1 MTVTRTLKA
10 VTCVMVLALTLAFFV
25 FLGTEAQART
35 LTRNEI
41 GTHGGYD
48 FEFWV
53 DNGSGSMTLT
63 DGGTFSCQWSNI
75 NNILFRKGRKFDQT
89 QTYQQL
95 GNISIRYGVEYYP
108 NGNSYLCVYGWTTE
122 PLVEYYIIESWGDWR
137 PPGASSKGRINVD
150 GGTYDIYETT
160 RVQQPSIIGTATFQ
174 QYWSVRTEKKTSG
187 VVSVS
192 EHFAAWERMGM
203 KMGKMYEVA
212 LTIEGYQS
220 SGRANVYTN
229 ELTVG
234 GPAPGPG
241 PGNEDPAPVL
251 PENPGPN
258 SRKANSQIEAEEY
271 NGVSTST
278 MEIIGTGDGGSGIG
292 YIESGNTLTF
302 KNIDFGS
309 GANTF
314 TARVASG
321 ADTATSIDVRL
332 NSATGTRLGTLS
344 VPSTGDWD
352 TYKELSTTISNTT
365 GSKDIVLVFSG
376 PVNIDWFTFGS
387 GGSQQPGEPNEPSN
401 PTQPNQPSDPSRTLT
416 RNEIGTHG
424 GYDFEYWVD
433 NGNGSMVLNAGGAFS
448 CEWSNI
454 NNILFRKGKKFDQT
468 QTYQQLGNISIRYGV
483 DYSPRGNSYLCVY
496 GWTTDPLVEYYII
509 ESWGDWRPPGA
520 SSKGR
525 INVDGGT
532 YDIYETTRVQQPSII
547 GTATFQ
553 QYWSVRTEK
562 KTSGVVSVSEH
573 FAAWERMGMKMGKMY
588 EVALTIEGYQ
598 SSGRANVHTNVLTIG
613 GSSLPG
619 DSDPGDSD
627 PGSELPENPGPNS
640 RKANSQIEV
649 EEYNAV
655 SSSTMEIIGT
665 GDGGSGIGYIESGDT
680 LTFKNIDFGSG
691 ANTFTA
697 RVASDADTATKI
709 EVRLNSA
716 SGKLLGTLSVGS
728 TGDWDVYEEMST
740 SISDVTGSND
750 IVLVFSGPVN
760 IDWFTFGKEGN
771 GGGSRT
777 LGDVNGDGVINTID
791 AGLLQ
796 RHLLEISFLDEEELA
811 AVDLNKDGR
820 VNSID
825 YGILVRYIL
834 EIIDSF

>member
-1 MTVTRTLKA
+1 MQVKRVLKA

-25 FLGTEAQART
+25 FPGTEAQART
-35 LTRNEI
+35 ITRNEI

-53 DNGSGSMTLT
+53 DSGNGTMTLT

-75 NNILFRKGRKFDQT
+75 NNILFRKGKKFDQT
-89 QTYQQL
+89 KTYQQL
-95 GNISIRYGVEYYP
+95 GNISIRYGVEFYP
-108 NGNSYLCVYGWTTE
+108 NGNSYLCVYGWTTD

-137 PPGASSKGRINVD
+137 PPGAQSKGRINVD
-150 GGTYDIYETT
+150 GGTYDVYETT

-212 LTIEGYQS
+212 LTIEGYRS

-229 ELTVG
+229 ELTIG
-234 GPAPGPG
+234 GPAPN
-241 PGNEDPAPVL
+241 PGNQEPQPQL
-251 PENPGPN
+251 PTNPGPD
-258 SRKANSQIEAEEY
+258 SRKANSKIEAEEY
-271 NGVSTST
+271 NAVSTST
-278 MEIIGTGDGGSGIG
+278 MEIIGTGDGGNGIG
-292 YIESGNTLTF
+292 YIESGDTLTF

-321 ADTATSIDVRL
+321 ADTATNIDIRL
-332 NSATGTRLGTLS
+332 NSANGTRLGTLS
-344 VPSTGDWD
+344 VRSTGDWD
-352 TYKELSTTISNTT
+352 TYRELSTNISNVT
-365 GSKDIVLVFSG
+365 GVNDIVLVFSG

-387 GGSQQPGEPNEPSN
+387 GGSQQPGDPSG
-401 PTQPNQPSDPSRTLT
+401 PTQPSEPSRTLT

-433 NGNGSMVLNAGGAFS
+433 SGNGTMVLNAGGAFS

-468 QTYQQLGNISIRYGV
+468 KTHQQLGEISIRYGV
-483 DYSPRGNSYLCVY
+483 DYYPNGNSYLCVY
-496 GWTTDPLVEYYII
+496 GWTIDPLVEYYII
-509 ESWGDWRPPGA
+509 ESWGNWRPPGA
-520 SSKGR
+520 QSKGR

-573 FAAWERMGMKMGKMY
+573 FKAWERMGMKMGKMY

-619 DSDPGDSD
+619 GSDPGTD
-627 PGSELPENPGPNS
+627 PGTEPQLPTNPGPDS
-640 RKANSQIEV
+640 RKATSRIEA

-655 SSSTMEIIGT
+655 STSTMEIIGT
-665 GDGGSGIGYIESGDT
+665 GDGGNGIGYIESGDS
-680 LTFKNIDFGSG
+680 LTFKNVDFGSG

-697 RVASDADTATKI
+697 RVASDADTPTNI
-709 EVRLNSA
+709 EIRLNSA
-716 SGKLLGTLSVGS
+716 TGTRVGTLTVAS
-728 TGDWDVYEEMST
+728 TGDWDAYEEMST
-740 SISDVTGSND
+740 SISNVTGVND

-760 IDWFTFGKEGN
+760 IDWFTFGN
-771 GGGSRT
+771 GGSGGNND
-777 LGDVNGDGVINTID
+777 LGDINGDGVINTLD
-791 AGLLQ
+791 LGLLQ
-796 RHLLEISFLDEEELA
+796 RHLLEVSFLKQDQLA
-811 AVDLNKDGR
+811 VADLNKDGR
-820 VNSID
+820 VDSID
-825 YGILVRYIL
+825 YGLLTRYIL
-834 EIIDSF
+834 EVINSF